1 MRSTSSVSG
10 IIQSARRRFNADSS
24 RVRAAPAERRKAFI
38 LNDLCSTYHRHPG
51 IHPRGHAEGRDADG
65 RSRCVDR
72 QRGRRPPGSRPRTCR
87 ARLQSGAGGLPAVA
101 LRRASRNLL
110 ENAGAHGVRATAR
123 VADDDGRVFVVI
135 EDDGPGIPEAD
146 LERMFEP
153 CVRLGG
159 SRSGDAG
166 GAGRGLATPRT
177 IIRGHGGDIRLENRT
192 EGGLRATVVLPESGG
207 GRSRDGRGVCDRPR
221 FHWPRVTD
229 ARAVPGN
236 GLQLNPHGT
245 DSRRACIAALPSPL
259 SSRTTSVLSGV
270 SAPTASVARAQVR
283 LALPP
288 AAAPRPTVPAVQV
301 SLPRVT
307 PPAHRF
313 DGDGHAGRACSHH
326 AVLTRL
332 CDRQHRRHRAEA
344 SGDTARRA
352 MMPPAAVQSAPE
364 HGVFDK
370 HGRALGKT
378 RMYALVTRRDSLEHR
393 PILQGIIGFP
403 RESSPPD
410 PRSRRLGCFL
420 ASTPGNSPAGRGFG
434 PVQHFLALPL
444 KRRSG

>member
-1 MRSTSSVSG
+1 
-10 IIQSARRRFNADSS
+10 
-24 RVRAAPAERRKAFI
+24 
-38 LNDLCSTYHRHPG
+38 
-51 IHPRGHAEGRDADG
+51 
-65 RSRCVDR
+65 
-72 QRGRRPPGSRPRTCR
+72 
-87 ARLQSGAGGLPAVA
+87 
-101 LRRASRNLL
+101 
-110 ENAGAHGVRATAR
+110 
-123 VADDDGRVFVVI
+123 
-135 EDDGPGIPEAD
+135 
-146 LERMFEP
+146 MFEP
-153 CVRLGG
+153 CVRLDE
-159 SRSGDAG
+159 SRSRDTG
-166 GAGRGLATPRT
+166 GAGLGLAIART
-177 IIRGHGGDIRLENRT
+177 IIRGHGGDIRLENRA

-229 ARAVPGN
+229 ARTVPGN

-245 DSRRACIAALPSPL
+245 DSRRACIAALPSQL

-288 AAAPRPTVPAVQV
+288 AAAPRPTVPAAQV

-420 ASTPGNSPAGRGFG
+420 ASTPGNSPPVEASAQCNTSWPCRSSAARANRRKSRGLFIPVRPTAIRAFTYALRRYSSHTRRTADAGVRGG
-434 PVQHFLALPL
+434 CERPRPPAQG
-444 KRRSG
+444 RDSCRSVFPAA